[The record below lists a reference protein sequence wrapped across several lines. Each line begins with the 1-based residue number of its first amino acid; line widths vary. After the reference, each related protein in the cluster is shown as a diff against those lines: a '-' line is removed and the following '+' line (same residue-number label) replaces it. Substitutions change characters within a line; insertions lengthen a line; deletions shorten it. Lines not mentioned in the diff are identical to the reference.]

1 MDNFG
6 GGRSLSGEEVI
17 SFNVLNITGDLEV
30 NDNPGSALQV
40 LSKNSFNKLVWASS
54 TTHDDAG
61 VGLLYNATTDKI
73 DLNLNGLPLT
83 TTLTQNDFMVFHSNA
98 SGLDTKILN
107 SNYIDPTLCDFFRTV
122 VSIGDTA
129 TDQAT
134 NHMWIQQIDG
144 DGNRTLT
151 KVLIETFVDFV
162 LSKFTTHGT
171 AITFNNTVI
180 IKPTLD
186 AMYFL
191 VEDNSSNVAFQL
203 SSGPFGSARKVN
215 MGNSIL
221 DTNILGNELK
231 IGSDNLRLLSH
242 TEFNAVS
249 PDEYFKYLNDDFTL
263 KLGNQYVSTK
273 ILSNLDGASAKGK
286 VTFVDV
292 KDSIFKL
299 NHIHEVSGAAASNE
313 NLLLINAGSL
323 PYFKIFT
330 EGGDHDLVVIDIHG
344 RVSNFNLEYKPPSL
358 APDTDLK
365 SRDFF
370 KINHKNDEDT
380 GNYGQIEMLFTLFN
394 LGTQTIDTAGGFKF
408 DNNFKK
414 IQFLNMFNQPGL
426 EYLSTSHI
434 LRFDAPIDSD
444 IIPNISSTYDLGS
457 ASKEWKVLYCDSVVG
472 ANVLSNPLGA
482 SFLPDTNL
490 TYDLGS
496 SEKRWNNIHV
506 GQLITTTV
514 NSNLIPDTNDTHVIG
529 EIGKVYTEIHG
540 KTIRASEGATGLG
553 GTLSGTNLSV
563 AKIGVYGSNFTDRII
578 LDSTTGLEKILPE
591 TNDVI
596 ELGSIAQKFKTV
608 QTVELNSDNTIS
620 KNINFNNDA
629 GTTAIK
635 WDGTTELF
643 TGFNSSGEKAFEFDY
658 SNQSFN
664 FYHDHTVGGVTT
676 REKNIEFYTNRNSTQ
691 SPIKFTRLPQS
702 PTGLSEGELYVNI
715 NYFLKI
721 KDGS

>member
-1 MDNFG
+1 MDNYNSQ
-6 GGRSLSGEEVI
+6 RSLSGEEI
-17 SFNVLNITGDLEV
+17 ASFSTIDITGDLEV
-30 NDNPGSALQV
+30 NGNGGSALQV
-40 LSKNSFNKLVWASS
+40 LSKDAFNQLSWASS
-54 TTHDDAG
+54 STHDDAG
-61 VGLLYNATTDKI
+61 TGLIYNVATDKL
-73 DLNLNGLPLT
+73 DLNLNGLNT
-83 TTLTQNDFMVFHSNA
+83 ATTLTQNDYIVFHNN
-98 SGLDTKILN
+98 GTGEDNKILN
-107 SNYIDPTLCDFFRTV
+107 SEYIDNTLCSFFRTV
-122 VSIGDTA
+122 ASIGDTA
-129 TDQAT
+129 ADQA
-134 NHMWIQQIDG
+134 NNFMWIQQIDG

-180 IKPTLD
+180 IKPTLSS
-186 AMYFL
+186 MYFL
-191 VEDNSSNVAFQL
+191 VEDNSGNVAFQL
-203 SSGPFGSARKVN
+203 TSGPFGSARKVN
-215 MGNSIL
+215 VGNSIL

-249 PDEYFKYLNDDFTL
+249 PDEYFNYLNDDFKL
-263 KLGNQYVSTK
+263 KLGNQYVSVE
-273 ILSNLDGASAKGK
+273 ILSNLDGVSAKGK
-286 VTFVDV
+286 VTFVNV
-292 KDSIFKL
+292 KDSVFKL
-299 NHIHEVSGAAASNE
+299 NHIHDVSGQATSNE
-313 NLLLINAGSL
+313 PLLIVNGGSL

-358 APDTDLK
+358 APDTSLK

-370 KINHKNDEDT
+370 KINHKNDEDN

-408 DNNFKK
+408 DNNMKK

-472 ANVLSNPLGA
+472 ANVLSNPLPA
-482 SFLPDTNL
+482 TFLPDTNL

-529 EIGKVYTEIHG
+529 EINKVYTEIHG
-540 KTIRASEGATGLG
+540 KTIRASEGATGLN

-563 AKIGVYGSNFTDRII
+563 AKIGVYGSNYTDRII
-578 LDSTTGLEKILPE
+578 LDSTTGLEKILPD

-596 ELGSIAQKFKTV
+596 ELGSIAQKLKTV
-608 QTVELNSDNTIS
+608 QTVELNTDNTIS

-635 WDGTTELF
+635 WDGTTQLF

-664 FYHDHTVGGVTT
+664 FYHDHTVDGVTT

-702 PTGLSEGELYVNI
+702 PIGLSEGELYVNI